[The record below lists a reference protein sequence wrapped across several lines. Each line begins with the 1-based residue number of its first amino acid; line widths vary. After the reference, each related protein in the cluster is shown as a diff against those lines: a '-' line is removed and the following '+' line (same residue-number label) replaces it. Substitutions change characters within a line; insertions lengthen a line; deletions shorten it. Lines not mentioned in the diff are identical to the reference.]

1 MKTILVPTD
10 FSKQAEN
17 ATAIAANLAEK
28 TKSSIILLHV
38 IEDNAISMV
47 SYTGE
52 IAMPGIEDRLY
63 IYKLIEKAKYQFQEL
78 RKKYPAIKFQE
89 EIKIGNPYYGVQEII
104 KDFDIDLIVM
114 GTKGSSGIQEFLV
127 GSNAEKVVRHAK
139 CPVLTIHDNIEELKL
154 STVAFATDGKIGG
167 GEHLDVVK
175 ALREFY
181 NFDIYLVRVNT
192 PNNFLTDRDSTLEL
206 KAFAD
211 NNQIDNYKLRIY
223 NDVSEEEGILHFAN
237 EVDADL
243 IVMGTHGRT
252 GLAHLIGGSIAEE
265 VVNHTKKPVLTYAI
279 KH

>member
-10 FSKQAEN
+10 FSQQAEN

-28 TKSSIILLHV
+28 TKSTIILLHV

-52 IAMPGIEDRLY
+52 LAMPGIEDRLY
-63 IYKLIEKAKYQFQEL
+63 IYKLIEKAKHQFQEL
-78 RKKYPAIKFQE
+78 RGKYPGVTFQE

-104 KDFDIDLIVM
+104 KDFEIDLILM
-114 GTKGSSGIQEFLV
+114 GTKGASGMQEFLI
-127 GSNAEKVVRHAK
+127 GSNAEKVVRNAK
-139 CPVLTIHDNIEELKL
+139 CPVLTVHDDMNELKL
-154 STVAFATDGKIGG
+154 NTVAFATDGKIGG
-167 GEHLDVVK
+167 GEHLKVLK
-175 ALREFY
+175 KLRQFFD
-181 NFDIYLVRVNT
+181 FDIYLVRVNT

-211 NNQIDNYKLRIY
+211 NNQLDNYKLRIY
-223 NDVSEEEGILHFAN
+223 NDVTEEEGILHFAN
-237 EVDADL
+237 EVNADL

-265 VVNHTKKPVLTYAI
+265 VVNHTKRPVLTYTL

>member
-10 FSKQAEN
+10 FSEQAEN
-17 ATAIAANLAEK
+17 ATSMAAKLAEK

-38 IEDNAISMV
+38 IEDNAVSMV

-63 IYKLIEKAKYQFQEL
+63 IYKLIERAKREFQDIKKAH
-78 RKKYPAIKFQE
+78 PSVSFQE

-104 KDFDIDLIVM
+104 KDFEIDLILM
-114 GTKGSSGIQEFLV
+114 GTKGSNGMKEFLI

-139 CPVLTIHDNIEELKL
+139 CPVLTVHDNLDDL
-154 STVAFATDGKIGG
+154 SIKTVAFATDGNGIGG
-167 GEHLDVVK
+167 GHLKVVK
-175 ALREFY
+175 ELKEF
-181 NFDIYLVRVNT
+181 FDFELYLVRVNT
-192 PNNFLTDRDSTLEL
+192 PNNFLTDRDSLLEL

-211 NNQIDNYKLRIY
+211 NNKLDNYQLRVY

-237 EVDADL
+237 EVEADL

-265 VVNHTKKPVLTYAI
+265 VVNHTKRPVLTYAL
-279 KH
+279 KD